1 MNIAHAA
8 INKYY
13 YYMTTSTT
21 TCCITSLVN
30 MKFTSP
36 TVSSNTD
43 YNNYKQEEKE
53 KETTQATYMYKGHD
67 ITDMYWYYDFMEFS
81 M

>member
-21 TCCITSLVN
+21 TCGITSLVN

-53 KETTQATYMYKGHD
+53 KETT
-67 ITDMYWYYDFMEFS
+67 
-81 M
+81 